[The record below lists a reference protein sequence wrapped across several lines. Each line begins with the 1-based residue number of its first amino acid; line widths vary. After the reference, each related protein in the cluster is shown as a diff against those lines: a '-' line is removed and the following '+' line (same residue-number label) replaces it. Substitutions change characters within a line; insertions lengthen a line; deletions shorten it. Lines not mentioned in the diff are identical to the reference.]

1 MLPPFS
7 HSTRIAPP
15 RAGWVGEFFLALLEG
30 TKRAA
35 RIQEKLMSHMK
46 DCTRRSCL
54 IKTCTEEKVFP
65 VKGTKGKLEKIWI
78 TEFPAV
84 CKRGALLIP
93 NALPAVVECFV
104 RKRKISFRIIR

>member
-1 MLPPFS
+1 
-7 HSTRIAPP
+7 
-15 RAGWVGEFFLALLEG
+15 
-30 TKRAA
+30 
-35 RIQEKLMSHMK
+35 MK
-46 DCTRRSCL
+46 DCTCRSCL

-65 VKGTKGKLEKIWI
+65 VKETKGKLEKIWI

-104 RKRKISFRIIR
+104 RKREISVDGQDAKRCHRPVGCVKIPILEQSMKDSNLLHGQRLG